1 MSSSDSGSLSQS
13 VVDSF
18 RRVSIQIAG
27 SHVGASVAD
36 AATAL
41 AAGGATMASYLLPEG
56 DKNTLLSNFVHTNA
70 QAVAGAIMATAGL
83 LVFLGLMGLLP
94 TSVNQPSLLM
104 CLALPSMICWTASM
118 RWAEDEF
125 RIGLRIQ
132 LPTSLLLTAG
142 AFVLFKGDLGN
153 WTMPITTLIQP
164 IAMSTKFL
172 IGYGQGNMLKYAV
185 GNLSFWIAMVLGT
198 MMPAYGV
205 VAPALLLAHDPNL
218 YAACVQASLP
228 PCPATIHLPPARR
241 ALRWCGAGYPTLAFG
256 VRKSILS
263 YVIGIY
269 RSANK
274 EGKMS
279 TEAMVKAIKT
289 SAFLVSVVVME
300 GNIMLLYLS
309 QDLKYAAIA
318 SIFSIFTEVSAHP
331 PANATPPPL

>member
-1 MSSSDSGSLSQS
+1 MSTRRDSLLQNA
-13 VVDSF
+13 VDSV
-18 RRVSIQIAG
+18 RRASIEFA
-27 SHVGASVAD
+27 SSPVGASVAD

-41 AAGGATMASYLLPEG
+41 AAGGATFASFLLSEA
-56 DKNTLLSNFVHTNA
+56 DKNSLWSNIVFTNA
-70 QAVAGAIMATAGL
+70 RAVAGAIMATAVL
-83 LVFLGLMGLLP
+83 LALMGLMHFLP
-94 TSVNQPSLLM
+94 PVVNQPSLLVCLLLPFIM
-104 CLALPSMICWTASM
+104 CFTASI
-118 RWAEDEF
+118 RWAEDEY
-125 RIGLRIQ
+125 RIGIRIQ

-185 GNLSFWIAMVLGT
+185 GNLPFFIVVVLGA

-205 VAPALLLAHDPNL
+205 VAPAILLAHDPNL

-228 PCPATIHLPPARR
+228 PCPVILHLHPARR

-274 EGKMS
+274 EGNMS
-279 TEAMVKAIKT
+279 TEAMVKAIKV
-289 SAFLVSVVVME
+289 SAFAISVIVLE

-318 SIFSIFTEVSAHP
+318 SIFSIFTEVNAHP